1 MDGGGA
7 LNQRILLAAAIAA
20 PVLAG
25 CASLPADNGRDQV
38 MTLVRERGLDV
49 SQLGDAEAARVLLA
63 ELNGK
68 PLGATDVV
76 RLALINNPKLKAE
89 YARLGF
95 AAADVYDAGRLSN
108 PVFSAAVLYPDV
120 SGQASQVTLGLVQS
134 FTDVLLLR
142 SRGKFARGEFQRMQQ
157 SVGAVTVNLAADAEA
172 AYFRLVGALQL
183 RALRVAIVTSAQA
196 SADLAQR
203 FFDAGNI
210 SRLEL
215 ALEQAA
221 GAQARLE
228 AMGADFE
235 VTGARTELN
244 RLMGFETDEQDW
256 QVTTELAAV
265 PEASSSDAAL
275 PDLLARARTSRLDLA
290 AARARSDLTVKAFGV
305 THGTRLLGKLNAGI
319 ETERETDDARIT
331 GPTLALEL
339 PIFNAGRGRVARAEA
354 QWRSAEAELHAL
366 EIQIS
371 NAVRLAHAGVGA
383 ARGRAEHYRQTLIPL
398 REAIV
403 ARTQEDVN
411 YMLRGQFELL
421 VAKQQEYAAYHGYI
435 EAVRDYWLARVQLAR
450 EVGGPLPASGLATGT
465 PLAVPLPGALDGSMP
480 PPASHEQAPPS
491 GEPTHEHGDTR

>member
-1 MDGGGA
+1 M
-7 LNQRILLAAAIAA
+7 NQRILLAVVLAA
-20 PVLAG
+20 PVIAG
-25 CASLPADNGRDQV
+25 CASLPADNGRDRV

-49 SQLGDAEAARVLLA
+49 SQSGAAGAAPALLA

-68 PLGATDVV
+68 PLGANDVV

-120 SGQASQVTLGLVQS
+120 SGTVSQVTLGLVQS

-142 SRGKFARGEFQRMQQ
+142 SRGKFARGEFERVQQ
-157 SVGAVTVNLAADAEA
+157 SVGAATVNLAADAEA

-183 RALRVAIVTSAQA
+183 RALRVAIVTAAQA

-221 GAQARLE
+221 VAQARLE
-228 AMGADFE
+228 AMGADAE
-235 VTGARTELN
+235 VTGARTALN
-244 RLMGFETDEQDW
+244 HLMGFAADEQDW
-256 QVTTELAAV
+256 QVTAELPAA
-265 PEASSSDAAL
+265 PEAPSSDAAL
-275 PDLLARARTSRLDLA
+275 PDLLARAKTSRLDLA
-290 AARARSDLTVKAFGV
+290 AARARSDLTAKAFGV
-305 THGTRLLGKLNAGI
+305 TQRTRLLGELDVGV
-319 ETERETDDARIT
+319 ETERGTDGSRMT
-331 GPTLALEL
+331 GPTLALAL
-339 PIFNAGRGRVARAEA
+339 PIFNAGKGRAARAEA
-354 QWRSAEAELHAL
+354 QWRNAESELQAL
-366 EIQIS
+366 EIEIS
-371 NAVRLAHAGVGA
+371 NAVRRAHADVGA

-450 EVGGPLPASGLATGT
+450 EVGGPLPASGAVVSA
-465 PLAVPLPGALDGSMP
+465 PLALPLPGVPDDGVPIPATNDPAP
-480 PPASHEQAPPS
+480 PP
-491 GEPTHEHGDTR
+491 GGHEHGDKP